1 MKSINMD
8 YSNFLAAGD
17 ETEVATILDKVFPLQ
32 NDRTAMDISRQVA
45 NGRPDVFLTIFKT
58 AYKIEIDKECRQW
71 LTLLSHHLHDVGED
85 DSDLLVRIAIDRVER
100 CIALLCD
107 GNHEE
112 DEQLE
117 KDGLPPI
124 INSADDFLDIMS

>member
-8 YSNFLAAGD
+8 YSNFLASGD
-17 ETEVATILDKVFPLQ
+17 ETEVTTILDKVFPLQ

-71 LTLLSHHLHDVGED
+71 LAELRRRLHDMGED
-85 DSDLLVRIAIDRVER
+85 DSDLLVRIAIDRIER
-100 CIALLCD
+100 CVALLCG
-107 GNHEE
+107 GNQDE

-117 KDGLPPI
+117 EDGLPPI
-124 INSADDFLDIMS
+124 KSADDFLNTMP